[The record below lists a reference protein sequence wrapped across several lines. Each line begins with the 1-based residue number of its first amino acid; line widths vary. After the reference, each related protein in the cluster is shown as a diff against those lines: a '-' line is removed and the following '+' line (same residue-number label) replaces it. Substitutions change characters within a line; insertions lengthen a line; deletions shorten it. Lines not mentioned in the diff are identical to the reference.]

1 MEDASN
7 GLNFDESKYEL
18 LGSRSYLYIDIDTTL
33 LIPQLDITTQKQ
45 SQQQLVLLK
54 DVIRR
59 LKMYFNKNFD
69 QLFQEKEEAFE
80 RINTLNERLDSVLAE
95 LRVEEGQSWSR
106 NKMLCL

>member
-1 MEDASN
+1 M
-7 GLNFDESKYEL
+7 
-18 LGSRSYLYIDIDTTL
+18 GSRSYLYIDIDTAL

-95 LRVEEGQSWSR
+95 LRVEEVQTWSR
-106 NKMLCL
+106 NKLLCL

>member
-1 MEDASN
+1 M
-7 GLNFDESKYEL
+7 
-18 LGSRSYLYIDIDTTL
+18 YIDIDTAL

-95 LRVEEGQSWSR
+95 LRVEEVQTWSR
-106 NKMLCL
+106 NKLLCL

>member
-1 MEDASN
+1 M
-7 GLNFDESKYEL
+7 
-18 LGSRSYLYIDIDTTL
+18 YIDIDTAL

-45 SQQQLVLLK
+45 SQQQLILLK